1 MNPNPAVMPK
11 TEYVSM
17 DEDAYVLIELVK
29 KTPDSLHFHR
39 YRHVQVVRNDELAE
53 KIWDMGDESKFKA
66 GGFCIPGGGY
76 DTVMKTL
83 FTPAGSVQIETG
95 RKFWHFEETVGTLI
109 DAAEKLHL
117 NPFDVGLIL
126 DNQTDLIAGYHE
138 QIDRKQHPNKRQ
150 FAMKV
155 KI

>member
-11 TEYVSM
+11 TDWVSM
-17 DEDAYVLIELVK
+17 DEAAYVLIELVK
-29 KTPDSLHFHR
+29 KTPDSMHFHR
-39 YRHVQVVRNDELAE
+39 YRHIQVIRNDDLAE
-53 KIWDMGDESKFKA
+53 YIWDMGDESKFKDN
-66 GGFCIPGGGY
+66 GFCIPGGGY
-76 DTVMKTL
+76 DTEMKTF
-83 FTPAGSVQIETG
+83 FTPQGPVQIETG
-95 RKFWHFEETVGTLI
+95 PKFWHFEETVGRLI

-117 NPFDVGLIL
+117 KPFDIGLIL

-138 QIDRKQHPNKRQ
+138 QIDRKQNPNKRQ

>member
-1 MNPNPAVMPK
+1 MNPTPEVMPK

-39 YRHVQVVRNDELAE
+39 YRHIQVVRNDELAE
-53 KIWDMGDESKFKA
+53 YIWDMGDESKFKA
-66 GGFCIPGGGY
+66 DGFCIPGGGY
-76 DTVMKTL
+76 DTAMKTI
-83 FTPAGSVQIETG
+83 FTPRGPVQIETG

-109 DAAEKLHL
+109 DAAEELHR
-117 NPFDVGLIL
+117 NPFDISVIL

-138 QIDRKQHPNKRQ
+138 QIDRKQNRNKRQ
-150 FAMKV
+150 FAMKG
-155 KI
+155 